1 MLRQALQFQIKGIG
15 KQRGITAG
23 GGGGFFRLPQ
33 HQLRAHFAQMC
44 AGQAQQPAVVARFQP
59 LGLQTG
65 RLAAGGIGVGGG

>member
-33 HQLRAHFAQMC
+33 HQLRA
-44 AGQAQQPAVVARFQP
+44 GQAQQPAVVARFQP